1 MSKTLFWDL
10 FTCEGTYM
18 IDWVGRGA
26 CDAVCCSVLQRVAV
40 CWSVLQYVAIYCCVL
55 RCVVVPYRMAHVL
68 QCFAVCCSSVLQCGS
83 CVMLELTRR
92 NTLQQCCVAASVSSS
107 CVLCCNV
114 LQCVAMC
121 CSVLQCV
128 AVCCSVLQCVA
139 VYCSV
144 RPTQSIIYV
153 PLQVNRFQKIILLI
167 VQYNI

>member
-1 MSKTLFWDL
+1 VPA
-10 FTCEGTYM
+10 
-18 IDWVGRGA
+18 IRV
-26 CDAVCCSVLQRVAV
+26 AVCCSVLPCVAM
-40 CWSVLQYVAIYCCVL
+40 CCSVLQCVAL
-55 RCVVVPYRMAHVL
+55 RCSCVTLKSSLAPATRV
-68 QCFAVCCSSVLQCGS
+68 AVCCSSVLQCGS